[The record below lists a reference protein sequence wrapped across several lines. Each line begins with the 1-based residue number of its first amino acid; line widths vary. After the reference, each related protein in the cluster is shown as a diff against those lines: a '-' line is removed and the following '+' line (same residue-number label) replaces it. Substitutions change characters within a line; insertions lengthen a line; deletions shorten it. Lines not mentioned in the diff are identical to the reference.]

1 METLLH
7 LAVAAPAPVLLFF
20 GARRMRTPIG
30 RGLLFGIAGILF
42 PVLFFASYAVFC
54 ASCD

>member
-1 METLLH
+1 VETLLH